1 MPYPQL
7 NAFHCDRKGNQVP
20 VIPRHSSLVTQT
32 VNKSAA
38 FKQPEDLRGFRSTLR
53 EGANPEPSE
62 QNTLSWGYQIFN
74 VVW

>member
-7 NAFHCDRKGNQVP
+7 NAFHCDRKGIQVP
-20 VIPRHSSLVTQT
+20 VIPRQSSLVTRT

-38 FKQPEDLRGFRSTLR
+38 FKQPEDSRGFRSYQK

-62 QNTLSWGYQIFN
+62 QNTL
-74 VVW
+74 